1 MTTSSNPY
9 NLVVSP
15 TVTTGYT
22 LLTVSDAQCSG
33 AASGTALVTVGGA
46 GQTPVVSGNA
56 SVCRGQIGLVYST
69 PAQSGS
75 TYSWTVPTGVTI
87 TAGQGTNSI
96 TTTWSTT
103 AVAGNVSVTVT
114 NGCGT
119 NTGSLA
125 VSVGSAP
132 VSPLISGSASVCRG
146 ASSIGYS
153 TTAQTGVTYTWTVPT
168 GVTITAGQGTN
179 SITTSW

>member
-1 MTTSSNPY
+1 MTGNVTSVTTSSNPY

-56 SVCRGQIGLVYST
+56 SVCRGQTGLVYST

-75 TYSWTVPTGVTI
+75 TYSWAVPTGVTI
-87 TAGQGTNSI
+87 T
-96 TTTWSTT
+96 
-103 AVAGNVSVTVT
+103 
-114 NGCGT
+114 
-119 NTGSLA
+119 
-125 VSVGSAP
+125 P
-132 VSPLISGSASVCRG
+132 VSA
-146 ASSIGYS
+146 
-153 TTAQTGVTYTWTVPT
+153 TTLKAQLLFECGGFELSCYNPANGTYTF
-168 GVTITAGQGTN
+168 TN
-179 SITTSW
+179 